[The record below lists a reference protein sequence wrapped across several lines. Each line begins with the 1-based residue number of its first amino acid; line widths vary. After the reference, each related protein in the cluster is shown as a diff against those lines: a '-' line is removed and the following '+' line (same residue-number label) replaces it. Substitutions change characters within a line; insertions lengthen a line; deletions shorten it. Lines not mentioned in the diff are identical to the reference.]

1 VSTETVSSVA
11 ARRPGRAAARAS
23 ALRAGL
29 RVRWTESL
37 YRNGYAL
44 VASSVLTSVVG
55 LAYWVVAART
65 FSPRIVGLNAALIA
79 AMTLLVAIA
88 QLNLKSALNR
98 FLPRAGR
105 ASAKF
110 IIGAYLIAVAVT
122 AAVSVVFIVGVDLW
136 APRLDFLHDRPELI
150 VWFVVATMAW
160 TLFVLQDSVLA
171 GIRQAAWVPIEN
183 FAFSVSKLVLL
194 LAVAGTFPVFGVFV
208 SWTLPAMALVVPVSL
223 LLFRRLVPLHV
234 QRTQGREKPVRSWG
248 LWHYAGADYVAYVI
262 WSGTI
267 AGLPLVVL
275 NVLGPDA
282 NAYFYVSWL
291 IAYSLYLISSSMGM
305 SMLAEASLEPS
316 EVRGLWRRTVV
327 ESARLVVPGALAVTV
342 AAPLILGVMGGS
354 YSAEGVTLLRLL
366 ALSAIPFVIVDARVT
381 AARAQNH
388 MRVVVGT
395 YAALCG
401 LVLGLG
407 VPLMSL
413 IGVVGAGIA
422 WLTAQSI
429 VAGVILA
436 RWAVGT
442 GRLSWRRPAALL
454 PSASKGLRQLRNRLS
469 SRTARA
475 AILERLRASRATA
488 AEWDFR
494 GHLNGLNDVAIGEVG
509 PPESAAAVI
518 KWARKLRA
526 ERSLENEE
534 RALRRLQRDTR
545 LGEWRRLLPRVL
557 ASGTAAGRRYLAE
570 TRVEGEPAERLLSK
584 GVEPDRLVAAATAAI
599 APLHEATRAEAVVQ
613 GALLEDLV
621 DRPVTE
627 LRSRAAGRSRVR
639 GFELALEGLREEL
652 RGRLGGASVVT
663 SRVHGDLCPANV
675 LMSSDGEEV
684 TGLVDW
690 ENGGSRGLPETDLLH
705 LEITTRMSARGQEL
719 GEVVGEMLE
728 ERGAR
733 DRAPILLAWL
743 HHVSGNI
750 AKSDR
755 YPNSR
760 FWVHRNIDP
769 VLAAVAGAGAM
780 RPARPLAVF
789 GAVPSQLVGAALGLT
804 AAGALWVSALGRID
818 PREMTDL
825 GLLSVLPP
833 TFYVAL
839 GVLTVSFLA
848 LLRSAEGMRLR
859 TPLLSAHVL
868 ALIAFLHATP
878 AIVYGTL
885 RYPWAWKHVGIVD
898 YIARH
903 GSVSPDAAYLSVYH
917 NWPGFFSLNALFAEV
932 GGIGDTIQLATWAPV
947 LFNVLNFGALLFVF
961 SALTS
966 DRRVAWLGSW
976 LFFITNWVGQ
986 DYFSPQAFTFFL
998 YLVVVGVVLR
1008 YLGRPESDTDQERR
1022 ARSLA
1027 TAFVVLTLVVIASSH
1042 ALTSVMVTVALAALV
1057 LARVCTV
1064 RALPLISAAIVGL
1077 WGLLFAHDAIFNQ
1090 GTSMLHTITFP
1101 WTQAESNLTPVG
1113 QLSEGQHL
1121 VAMVSRG
1128 LVAAVVALA
1137 AIGAVTQ
1144 LRARHLD
1151 RRVVLLAVTPL
1162 LLFAGGSYDGEILF
1176 RIYLFAVPFLA
1187 FLAAQ
1192 ALIAWTDR
1200 SGSWLPA
1207 VGSTAACV
1215 ALLGAFLLPY
1225 YGKEHQN
1232 YFTPEEVTASK
1243 FLYSHAPPG
1252 ALLVDGTTN
1261 YPRQFQDYERFKY
1274 VTVSDEPRDSQAR
1287 VLAHPAEV
1295 LDGWMT
1301 DDDHNGGFV
1310 IITRS
1315 QKADVS
1321 DMGVMP
1327 QGSLDR
1333 IESALLHSPRIR
1345 VVFRNRDAIIFAPAS
1360 APGGPVA

>member
-1 VSTETVSSVA
+1 VSTDTASSVA
-11 ARRPGRAAARAS
+11 APRPGRTAARAG
-23 ALRAGL
+23 ALRAAL
-29 RVRWTESL
+29 RVRWRESL

-110 IIGAYLIAVAVT
+110 IVSAYVVAVAVT
-122 AAVSVVFIVGVDLW
+122 AVVSVVFSMGVDLW
-136 APRLDFLHDRPELI
+136 APRLDFLHDRPELV

-183 FAFSVSKLVLL
+183 LVFSASKLVLL
-194 LAVAGTFPVFGVFV
+194 LVLAGAFPVFGIFV
-208 SWTLPAMALVVPVSL
+208 SWTLPAIALVVPVSL
-223 LLFRRLVPLHV
+223 LLFRRLIPLHV
-234 QRTQGREKPVRSWG
+234 ERTRGREQPVRSWG
-248 LWHYAGADYVAYVI
+248 LARYAGADYVAYVI

-267 AGLPLVVL
+267 AGLPLLVL

-291 IAYSLYLISSSMGM
+291 VAYSLYLISSSMGM

-316 EVRGLWRRTVV
+316 EVHGLWRRTIR
-327 ESARLVVPGALAVTV
+327 ESARLVVPGALLVTV
-342 AAPLILGVMGGS
+342 GAPVILGFMGGS

-366 ALSAIPFVIVDARVT
+366 ALSAIPFVVVDAHVA
-381 AARAQNH
+381 AARARNR

-395 YAALCG
+395 YASLCG
-401 LVLGLG
+401 LVVGLG

-413 IGVVGAGIA
+413 IGVVGAGVA
-422 WLTAQSI
+422 WLAAQSS
-429 VAGVILA
+429 VAGTILI
-436 RWAVGT
+436 RRAVGA
-442 GRLSWRRPAALL
+442 GGHSLRRPPALL
-454 PSASKGLRQLRNRLS
+454 PSVSRGLRQLRNRLS
-469 SRTARA
+469 SRRARE
-475 AILERLRASRATA
+475 AILEQLRTSRAGA
-488 AEWDFR
+488 ARWDFQ
-494 GHLNGLNDVAIGEVG
+494 GHLNGVNDVAIGEVG
-509 PPESAAAVI
+509 PPGSSAAVI
-518 KWARKLRA
+518 KWARKRKA
-526 ERSLENEE
+526 DRSLENEE
-534 RALRRLQRDTR
+534 RALRRLRRDTR
-545 LGEWRRLLPRVL
+545 LGEWRLLLPRVL
-557 ASGTAAGRRYLAE
+557 ASGTAAGHRYLAE
-570 TRVEGEPAERLLSK
+570 TRVEGEPAERLLGR
-584 GVEPDRLVAAATAAI
+584 GVEADRLVAAATASI
-599 APLHEATRAEAVVQ
+599 APLHEATRAEVVVK

-627 LRSRAAGRSRVR
+627 LRSRVTGRSRVR
-639 GFELALEGLREEL
+639 GCELVLERLRDEL
-652 RGRLGGASVVT
+652 RRELGGARMVT

-675 LMSSDGEEV
+675 LMTPDGADV

-690 ENGGSRGLPETDLLH
+690 EQGRSRGLPEIDLLH
-705 LEITTRMSARGQEL
+705 LEVTTRMRTRGQEL
-719 GEVVGEMLE
+719 GEVVGEMLA
-728 ERGAR
+728 ERGRR
-733 DRAPILLAWL
+733 DRARILLTWL

-750 AKSDR
+750 AKSER
-755 YPNSR
+755 YPRSR
-760 FWVHRNIDP
+760 FWVRRNVDP
-769 VLAAVAGAGAM
+769 VLANVAGAHALQ
-780 RPARPLAVF
+780 PARPLTGL
-789 GAVPSQLVGAALGLT
+789 GAMPIQAVGAAAALSLAVGL
-804 AAGALWVSALGRID
+804 WIFSLGRID
-818 PREMTDL
+818 PREMTDF
-825 GLLSVLPP
+825 GLLSVLPV
-833 TFYVAL
+833 TFYAAL
-839 GVLTVSFLA
+839 AVLTLSFLG
-848 LLRSAEGMRLR
+848 LLRSAVSRRLR
-859 TPLLSAHVL
+859 TPLLSGHVL

-885 RYPWAWKHVGIVD
+885 RYAWAWKHVGIVD

-903 GSVSPDAAYLSVYH
+903 GSVSPGIDYLSVYH
-917 NWPGFFSLNALFAEV
+917 NWPGFFSLNALLAEV
-932 GGIGDTIQLATWAPV
+932 GGIGDTIQLAIWAPV
-947 LFNVLNFGALLFVF
+947 LFNLADFCALFFVL

-966 DRRVAWLGSW
+966 DRRVVWLGSW

-1008 YLGRPESDTDQERR
+1008 YLGRPERETDQDRR
-1022 ARSLA
+1022 VRSLVV
-1027 TAFVVLTLVVIASSH
+1027 AFIVLTLVVIASSH
-1042 ALTSVMVTVALAALV
+1042 ALTSVMVTIALAALV
-1057 LARVCTV
+1057 LARTCTV
-1064 RALPLISAAIVGL
+1064 RSLPLISAAIVAL

-1101 WTQAESNLTPVG
+1101 WTQTESNLTPVG
-1113 QLSEGQHL
+1113 QLSDGQQL
-1121 VAMVSRG
+1121 VAMVSRA

-1137 AIGAVTQ
+1137 AIGALTQ
-1144 LRARHLD
+1144 LRAKHLD

-1192 ALIAWTDR
+1192 ALIAWSDR
-1200 SGSWLPA
+1200 SRSWLPA
-1207 VGSTAACV
+1207 VGSTATCV
-1215 ALLGAFLLPY
+1215 GLLGAFLLPY

-1232 YFTPEEVTASK
+1232 YFTPKEVAASK
-1243 FLYSHAPPG
+1243 YLYSHAPPG

-1274 VTVSDEPRDSQAR
+1274 VTVSDEPPDSQAR
-1287 VLAHPAEV
+1287 VLADPARV

-1301 DDDHNGGFV
+1301 DDDYNGGFV

-1315 QKADVS
+1315 QKVDVS

-1327 QGSLDR
+1327 RGSLDR
-1333 IESALLHSPRIR
+1333 IERALLHSPRIR

-1360 APGGPVA
+1360 AQGGPVG